1 MGLVYYKFKILMH
14 FGVYKMR
21 EKLIESVKDKS
32 LSIELLRVYL
42 GVALFFKGIYF
53 IGHMKD
59 IFSVISNQ
67 FPYIDF
73 LLAHYVVLAHIVGGV
88 CILVGLFTRIAAIA
102 NVPVLLSAIF
112 FVQNRSTGAQTRF
125 ELELVV
131 MVFFLLLFFIWQGSG
146 YFSADNYIKMSHES
160 QKDH

>member
-1 MGLVYYKFKILMH
+1 
-14 FGVYKMR
+14 MR

-73 LLAHYVVLAHIVGGV
+73 FLAHYVVLAHIVGGV